1 MITWPDL
8 TFPPINLWTAP
19 RLAVQP
25 ESIKKAPTPK
35 PATCRT
41 RVSPLGTIRKLM
53 EAR

>member
-1 MITWPDL
+1 MITWPEL

-25 ESIKKAPTPK
+25 EITKKAPTPK
-35 PATCRT
+35 PATCLT
-41 RVSPLGTIRKLM
+41 RVSHLGAIRKLV